1 MYVDPFFLQLV
12 SFLTEKSFLLLSG
25 LGKESFPV
33 LWEANMKKKK
43 ELGASF
49 QYGPFTSS
57 PFPCNTYPPLT
68 FPSGTDSKSFVMHSV
83 QKQNLQSSA

>member
-1 MYVDPFFLQLV
+1 MYVDPFFLELV

-43 ELGASF
+43 KNWGLHFSMDLSLHPHF
-49 QYGPFTSS
+49 HVIPT
-57 PFPCNTYPPLT
+57 L
-68 FPSGTDSKSFVMHSV
+68 H
-83 QKQNLQSSA
+83 